1 MANRC
6 NPYQKAIL
14 SKFDQKK
21 LDFLLSIP
29 IVSSLIKNVL
39 KKKLGLSKAKVVVSG
54 AAAMQVSQRNWFRKI
69 GVNITVGYGMTENCA
84 ITTQIPGSNFDKPGS
99 VGKAQPNVEVKI
111 DKNTEEIL
119 MRGPYVMLGYY
130 NEKKQLIILLKMD
143 GYIQGIKDILMM
155 MVISLLLEE

>member
-1 MANRC
+1 
-6 NPYQKAIL
+6 
-14 SKFDQKK
+14 
-21 LDFLLSIP
+21 
-29 IVSSLIKNVL
+29 
-39 KKKLGLSKAKVVVSG
+39 
-54 AAAMQVSQRNWFRKI
+54 MQVSQRNWFRKI

-84 ITTQIPGSNFDKPGS
+84 ITTQIPGSNFNKPGS

-130 NEKKQLIILLKMD
+130 NDKETTNNTIKMD

-155 MVISLLLEE
+155 MAIYLLQEE